1 MNFVKYK
8 SCKHQNMYIML
19 SLLLLGFS
27 GRLVAQTQPGIGD
40 ILQQVRPAP
49 PQPTNSPSFQYQL
62 PHNRETV
69 APGGPQLEVLAIA
82 FTGNTVIDN
91 DTLTKAVGLTPGERF
106 DLAGLHNLATRVTQ
120 LYQALG
126 YLFASAK
133 VPEQTVNDGVVRLDI
148 TEGRYG
154 QIQPQST
161 EPELAEQAQ
170 LFLSDLQSGQ
180 VIHGPSLERTSLI
193 LSDLP
198 GIGVSP
204 VISPG
209 SEAGTG
215 DLEVQISRTS
225 TSNGSIGLDNHGN
238 RYSGQA
244 RTRGNLSINSPFALG
259 DQINLSGLY
268 TQEDMWL
275 GNASYSSPLGG
286 SGLRATL
293 GYATTS
299 YKLGKEFA
307 SLSAYGTA
315 KINSAGLTYPWLRSQ
330 QSNINLS
337 ITYQHSRL
345 NDNTDTT
352 STHSS
357 KSSETIPL
365 SLLFDHRD
373 SLGQG
378 GVTYGNL
385 TWTSGKL
392 YLDSTLAANDSG
404 QTRGSFKKVVL
415 DVSRVQNLPESWSLF
430 TRLNR
435 SWAGKNLDSSE
446 NFSLGGP
453 TSVRAYPVGEAP
465 GDQGFFTQVEMRYSL
480 ARWTPFAFYD
490 MGRIKV
496 NAKPELLSTPSADKV
511 RAGGGIGVRYADGQF
526 SADALL
532 SWRSQGGAPQ
542 ADTSSDPRPR
552 LWVSLN
558 RYF

>member
-1 MNFVKYK
+1 MIFVVFKE
-8 SCKHQNMYIML
+8 CKCLRLH
-19 SLLLLGFS
+19 SALLLLLSLSEAAF
-27 GRLVAQTQPGIGD
+27 AQSVPGIGD

-49 PQPTNSPSFQYQL
+49 PSPTFSRKFEYQL
-62 PHNRETV
+62 PRLREAV
-69 APGGPQLEVLAIA
+69 APGGPELEVKSIA
-82 FTGNTVIDN
+82 YTGNTVIDDN
-91 DTLTKAVGLTPGERF
+91 TLNKAFGFKAARRM
-106 DLAGLHNLATRVTQ
+106 DLAGLYELSNRVTQ

-126 YLFASAK
+126 YPFASAQ
-133 VPEQTVNDGVVRLDI
+133 VPEQTVSDGVIQLEI
-148 TEGRYG
+148 IEGRYG
-154 QIQPQST
+154 QIELQSDV
-161 EPELAEQAQ
+161 PEWVDQAQ
-170 LFLSDLQSGQ
+170 SFVGDLQSGQ
-180 VIHGPSLERTSLI
+180 VIHGPSLERVSLI

-198 GIGVSP
+198 GISISP
-204 VISPG
+204 VIGPG
-209 SEAGTG
+209 TSSGTG
-215 DLEVQISRTS
+215 DLNVQISRTS
-225 TSNGSIGLDNHGN
+225 TSNASIGLDNHGN

-275 GNASYSSPLGG
+275 GNASYSRPLGG

-293 GYATTS
+293 GYATTN

-345 NDNTDTT
+345 NDHTEIT

-378 GVTYGNL
+378 GVTYGSL

-392 YLDSTLAANDSG
+392 YLDSTLAANDTG

-415 DVSRVQNLPESWSLF
+415 DVSRIQNLPESWSLF

-511 RAGGGIGVRYADGQF
+511 RAGGGLGVRYADGQF

>member
-1 MNFVKYK
+1 MNFNNSKCQKLCVW
-8 SCKHQNMYIML
+8 L
-19 SLLLLGFS
+19 ALLTCSIGAVF
-27 GRLVAQTQPGIGD
+27 AQTAPGIGS
-40 ILQQVRPAP
+40 ILQQVRPGP
-49 PQPTNSPSFQYQL
+49 TQPTTSPSFSYHL
-62 PHNRETV
+62 PPLQDAI
-69 APGGPQLEVLAIA
+69 APGGPQLEVLAIT

-91 DTLTKAVGLTPGERF
+91 DSLTKAVGLTSGARL
-106 DLAGLHNLATRVTQ
+106 DLAGLHNLAARITQ

-126 YLFASAK
+126 YPFASAQ

-170 LFLSDLQSGQ
+170 PFLSDLQSGE
-180 VIHGPSLERTSLI
+180 VIYGPSLERASLI

-198 GIGVSP
+198 GIGISP

-209 SEAGTG
+209 SKAGTG
-215 DLEVQISRTS
+215 DLEVQVSRAS
-225 TSNGSIGLDNHGN
+225 AVNGSLGLDNYGN

-275 GNASYSSPLGG
+275 GNANYSRPLGG

-330 QSNINLS
+330 QSNVNLNVS
-337 ITYQHSRL
+337 YQHSRL
-345 NDNTDTT
+345 NDNTEIT

-465 GDQGFFTQVEMRYSL
+465 GDQGFFTQVELRYGL
-480 ARWTPFAFYD
+480 ALWTPFLFYD

-526 SADALL
+526 SGDALL
-532 SWRSQGGAPQ
+532 SWRSQGGTPQ